1 VGVGVRVAVG
11 VGVGVAVGVGV
22 GGMALGVSVG
32 ANVGVEPGSLQ
43 PATKANARQSKSIV
57 QPPQLADALP
67 DFSPAK
73 LSAPIPGFRSSTTF
87 CDAFNL
93 TISPIH
99 RPRQSRSINAANLLP
114 DAASTSA

>member
-1 VGVGVRVAVG
+1 MGVGVGVAVG
-11 VGVGVAVGVGV
+11 VGVSVAVGVGV

-32 ANVGVEPGSLQ
+32 AKVGVEPGSLQ

-67 DFSPAK
+67 DFFPAK
-73 LSAPIPGFRSSTTF
+73 LSSSTTF

-99 RPRQSRSINAANLLP
+99 RPRQSRSINAANLLL